1 VHKKSIADLAYDI
14 LEQNHRPMHYRK
26 ITEEVMKVKEL
37 KAENPHH
44 DVNASMG
51 VDQRFI
57 RYQRG
62 IWGLVKWKYREAH
75 LPYTLTSYC
84 LRNGTIF
91 LTSYL
96 KPYFSWSRDDR
107 NIEVIFV
114 DIDGDEI
121 NALVNYRNK
130 LIFGLKDW
138 FQKSKLDV
146 NDTLY
151 IGLIEENKRKYFIIA
166 EKDIRKD
173 TEKDIGDTIYQILT
187 EAGEPLNYSQI
198 SAGIIKQ
205 DPDRRGLFD
214 DYIQNTLRND
224 QRYIEMKKERWG
236 LFEWLSK
243 TEQIYLNLLHAAS
256 VNDFQTSLKQCF
268 EFFGYQAE
276 WLDNHQQK
284 LLVVRAVLDYKSYS
298 LLVAGLPKDYTMNMV
313 RAIDWPGMKKIKE
326 SINAD
331 SVTIFSE
338 KFPIKELVDRASEE
352 GVQLYELSIF
362 NDIIK
367 EHQQIPF
374 SLSELRIAF
383 SSTNHPRNNS
393 DKLMEIREKQWNQW
407 ALIREIIHILQI
419 AQRKND
425 YIDINLLIKKLSP
438 EGKSYGKEST
448 ESMQMKKII
457 EQLTQEPF
465 KLLELSES
473 GNIILAYPVTVA
485 KKKMIDLFQFIMNKE
500 GHNMISNGEMNER

>member
-26 ITEEVMKVKEL
+26 ITEEVMKVKEI

-121 NALVNYRNK
+121 NALVNYRKK

-166 EKDIRKD
+166 EKDIRLD
-173 TEKDIGDTIYQILT
+173 TEKDIGDTIYQILK
-187 EAGEPLNYSQI
+187 EEGQPLSYSQI

-224 QRYIEMKKERWG
+224 QRYVEMEKELWG
-236 LFEWLSK
+236 LFEWLCKS
-243 TEQIYLNLLHAAS
+243 EQIYLNLLHAGN

-268 EFFGYQAE
+268 EFLGYQAE
-276 WLDNHQQK
+276 WLDNHQQR
-284 LLVVRAVLDYKSYS
+284 LLVVRAALDYKSYS

-331 SVTIFSE
+331 SVTLFSV

-352 GVQLYELSIF
+352 GVQLYELSIL

-393 DKLMEIREKQWNQW
+393 DKLMEIRDKQWNQW
-407 ALIREIIHILQI
+407 ALIREIIHVLQI
-419 AQRKND
+419 AQEKND
-425 YIDINLLIKKLSP
+425 YMDINLLIKELSAA
-438 EGKSYGKEST
+438 GKSYDKEST
-448 ESMQMKKII
+448 EQMQMKKII
-457 EQLTQEPF
+457 DQLTQEPF
-465 KLLELSES
+465 KLLELSGS
-473 GNIILAYPVTVA
+473 GNIILAYPISVA
-485 KKKMIDLFQFIMNKE
+485 KKKMIDFFKFIMNRE
-500 GHNMISNGEMNER
+500 GHNIISNGEINE